1 MIIDAENTFFY
12 EQDLSKGTKSTVVN
26 NGEGG
31 NAYNPLWL
39 KVIALKPLSAAAA
52 ITLKTADKEDM
63 TGAVTLTTLSLAKDE
78 GAGAAVKVPAGCK
91 KFLQIEV
98 AGATTGTIRA
108 FLTMDVDL
116 V

>member
-31 NAYNPLWL
+31 DAYNALWL
-39 KVIALKPLSAAAA
+39 KAITLKPLSAAAT
-52 ITLKTADKEDM
+52 ITLKTSDKEDM
-63 TGAVTLTTLSLAKDE
+63 TGAVTLTTLPLAKDE

-91 KFLQIEV
+91 KYLQIEV
-98 AGATTGTIRA
+98 AGANTGTIRA
-108 FLTMDVDL
+108 FLTMDVDI